1 MKKSL
6 SFWQFAGFVFTGV
19 FGTLL
24 HSLYDL
30 TDSTFSALFSAV
42 NESTW
47 EHMKLLFFSMLIF
60 AIFQSRY
67 FAKDYDNF
75 WCAKLIGILVGLAV
89 IPIIYYTYTGAL
101 GVSADWFNILI
112 FFIAAAVSY
121 IVETQLIKRD
131 KCFGISS
138 ILAIIILCVI
148 TLLFFVFTFA
158 PPKIPLFQDP
168 ITKLY
173 GLIK

>member
-24 HSLYDL
+24 HFLFDWTNNS
-30 TDSTFSALFSAV
+30 FSALFSAV

-47 EHMKLLFFSMLIF
+47 EHMKLLFFPMFIF
-60 AIFQSRY
+60 AIFQARH
-67 FAKDYDNF
+67 FAKDYNNF
-75 WCAKLIGILVGLAV
+75 LVSKLIGILTGLAV
-89 IPIIYYTYTGAL
+89 IPIIYYTYTGVL
-101 GVSADWFNILI
+101 GKSADWFNILI
-112 FFIAAAVSY
+112 FYIAAAIGY
-121 IVETQLIKRD
+121 IIETRFMKSE
-131 KCFGISS
+131 KNFCISQAA
-138 ILAIIILCVI
+138 AIIVLCI
-148 TLLFFVFTFA
+148 IAILFFVFTFA

-173 GLIK
+173 GLA

>member
-1 MKKSL
+1 MKRSL
-6 SFWQFAGFVFTGV
+6 PFWQFAGFVFTGV

-24 HSLYDL
+24 HFLYEW

-47 EHMKLLFFSMLIF
+47 EHMKLLFFPMFIF

-67 FAKDYDNF
+67 FAKDYENF
-75 WCAKLIGILVGLAV
+75 WCAKLIGILTGLAV

-112 FFIAAAVSY
+112 FFIAAAIGY
-121 IVETQLIKRD
+121 ITETRFMKSD
-131 KCFGISS
+131 KNFCNSPTA
-138 ILAIIILCVI
+138 AIIILCMIAV
-148 TLLFFVFTFA
+148 LFFVFTFA

-168 ITKLY
+168 ITKTY
-173 GLIK
+173 GLV